1 MLRRPAGV
9 PRLDLRPAF
18 CARDRLGAMV
28 AAERRAASPVGPRL
42 RRHRFSFGEIITT
55 PRSKPRESP
64 AGGRNDNTVSLA
76 EDAFRRY
83 HYDPMRKVPLA
94 DDPMYINP
102 AGPAPAVVLSPPG
115 AAPSVDQLDR
125 DDNMRGDPLDLRSKG
140 VGPALPP
147 HRDLSHNNFPEIEQH
162 SSTRNTGGATPQNP
176 PLANEPSKKGVPSGV
191 SPIVFDAISIASPIR
206 RR

>member
-102 AGPAPAVVLSPPG
+102 ALFLINRDRSDEADAAYFNGSVKKYTLRNFSCALS
-115 AAPSVDQLDR
+115 SFSCFWLTSRV
-125 DDNMRGDPLDLRSKG
+125 SG
-140 VGPALPP
+140 VGPRTHDTLGFANGSSAL
-147 HRDLSHNNFPEIEQH
+147 
-162 SSTRNTGGATPQNP
+162 
-176 PLANEPSKKGVPSGV
+176 
-191 SPIVFDAISIASPIR
+191 
-206 RR
+206 